1 MPGQSGAFAYGGE
14 LSSPQEIVATE
25 NCKTVLEKCA
35 PIVGVQRWDEGGSQK
50 LFWQCLN
57 REGNFSSIYG
67 IHEQDHLRM
76 NIAPDLK

>member
-35 PIVGVQRWDEGGSQK
+35 PIVGVQRWDEGGVKSY
-50 LFWQCLN
+50 F
-57 REGNFSSIYG
+57 GNALIERATFLVFMAY
-67 IHEQDHLRM
+67 M
-76 NIAPDLK
+76 NKII